1 MVTWSNILAELN
13 EDFMLLIVAWEH
25 PIILIAFKL
34 EHCLNMSVLS
44 VTLLKSQPLKFNDVR
59 LRQPSNIYF
68 ILVTLLVLKLLKSN
82 NVRL

>member
-13 EDFMLLIVAWEH
+13 ADFMLLIVAWEH
-25 PIILIAFKL
+25 PIILIVFKL

-44 VTLLKSQPLKFNDVR
+44 VTLLISQPLKFNDVI

-68 ILVTLLVLKLLKSN
+68 ILVTLLVSKLLTSRD
-82 NVRL
+82 VSL